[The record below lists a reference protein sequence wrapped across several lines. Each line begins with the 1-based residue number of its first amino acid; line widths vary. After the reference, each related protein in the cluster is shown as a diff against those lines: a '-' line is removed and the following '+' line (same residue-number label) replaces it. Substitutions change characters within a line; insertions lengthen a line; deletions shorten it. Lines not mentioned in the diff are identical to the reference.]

1 MKKEIY
7 DNLDYFNN
15 LLEKFILNEYDSIAM
30 LGYGIE
36 DDKYFKFF
44 LTVLIHSI
52 YENSNDSL
60 NYIDTWIFM
69 ILNGMVDRRYLN
81 IALNYTFTKKIK
93 IFFKDY
99 FKKIKV

>member
-7 DNLDYFNN
+7 DDLDYFNN
-15 LLEKFILNEYDSIAM
+15 LLEKFILKEYDNIVI
-30 LGYGIE
+30 LGDEIE
-36 DDKYFKFF
+36 DDKYFRFF
-44 LTVLIHSI
+44 LTVLIYSI

-69 ILNGMVDRRYLN
+69 ILNDMVDRRYLN
-81 IALNYTFTKKIK
+81 FALNYSFTKKIK
-93 IFFKDY
+93 IFFKEY